1 MISDNAHWETF
12 IQCLI
17 ETIWNETE
25 SETKTSML
33 HAQFPQS
40 ITKVFGKCSTE
51 NVSYKRLSIF
61 ISITAA

>member
-1 MISDNAHWETF
+1 MISDNAHWKTF

-40 ITKVFGKCSTE
+40 IIKAFGKCSTE
-51 NVSYKRLSIF
+51 KVGYNRLNRF
-61 ISITAA
+61 I